1 MTVQL
6 LFYQDAKPVTSD
18 RHRDVSIKTG
28 HSYAF

>member
-18 RHRDVSIKTG
+18 RHRDVSIKT
-28 HSYAF
+28 